1 MTEFHLQS
9 QMPSIRLIFRR
20 LSLGRVKFSQS
31 PRSSTSFM
39 VVSSFCTPEHW
50 RSMEGG
56 NLSQG
61 IEFELLGLTTDPR
74 LQRLLFVV
82 FLGMYTATLL
92 GNLVM
97 FLLIHVSATL
107 HTPMYSLLK
116 SLSFLDFCYSS
127 TVVPQML
134 VNFLAK
140 RKVIS
145 YFGCMTQMFFY
156 AGFAT
161 SECYLIAAMACDR
174 YVAICN
180 PLLYTAIISPGVCA
194 LLIMGS
200 YSAGFLNSLIHTSC
214 IFSLKFCGAH
224 VVTHFFCDGPPI
236 LSLSCVD
243 TLLCEILL
251 FIFAGFNL
259 LSCTLTILISY
270 FLILNTILRMSS
282 AQGRFKAFSTCASH
296 LTAVCLFFGT
306 TLFMYLRPRSGY
318 SLTQDRTVAVIYT
331 VVIPML
337 NPLIYSLR
345 NKDVKEALRKIWG
358 RKTME

>member
-1 MTEFHLQS
+1 MDGANMS
-9 QMPSIRLIFRR
+9 K
-20 LSLGRVKFSQS
+20 GV
-31 PRSSTSFM
+31 
-39 VVSSFCTPEHW
+39 
-50 RSMEGG
+50 
-56 NLSQG
+56 
-61 IEFELLGLTTDPR
+61 EFELLGLTSDPQ
-74 LQRLLFVV
+74 LQMLLFMV
-82 FLGMYTATLL
+82 FLGMYAITLL

-97 FLLIHVSATL
+97 FLLIHMSASL

-127 TVVPQML
+127 MVVPQTL
-134 VNFLAK
+134 ANFLAK

-145 YFGCMTQMFFY
+145 YLGCMAQMFFY

-161 SECYLIAAMACDR
+161 SECYLIAAMAYDR
-174 YVAICN
+174 YAAICN
-180 PLLYTAIISPGVCA
+180 PLLYSITMSPEVCTS
-194 LLIMGS
+194 LIVGS

-224 VVTHFFCDGPPI
+224 IVTHFFCDGPPI
-236 LSLSCVD
+236 LSLSCMD
-243 TLLCEILL
+243 TSLCEILL

-259 LSCTLTILISY
+259 LSCTLTIFVSYLFILI
-270 FLILNTILRMSS
+270 TILRMNS

-306 TLFMYLRPRSGY
+306 TLFMYLRPRSSY
-318 SLTQDRTVAVIYT
+318 SLTQDHTVAVMYT

-345 NKDVKEALRKIWG
+345 NKNVNKALRKIWG
-358 RKTME
+358 RKTMG

>member
-1 MTEFHLQS
+1 
-9 QMPSIRLIFRR
+9 
-20 LSLGRVKFSQS
+20 
-31 PRSSTSFM
+31 
-39 VVSSFCTPEHW
+39 
-50 RSMEGG
+50 MEVT
-56 NLSQG
+56 NLSRRM
-61 IEFELLGLTTDPR
+61 EFELLGLTGDPR
-74 LQRLLFVV
+74 LQRLLFVL
-82 FLGMYTATLL
+82 FLGMYTVTVL

-97 FLLIHVSATL
+97 FLLIHATAAL

-127 TVVPQML
+127 TVVPQTL
-134 VNFLAK
+134 VNFLVK

-145 YFGCMTQMFFY
+145 YLGCMAQMFFY

-161 SECYLIAAMACDR
+161 SECYLIAAMAYDR
-174 YVAICN
+174 CAAICN
-180 PLLYTAIISPGVCA
+180 PLLYSTSVSPGVCISLVA
-194 LLIMGS
+194 GS

-243 TLLCEILL
+243 TSLCEILL

-259 LSCTLTILISY
+259 LSCTLTILVSY
-270 FLILNTILRMSS
+270 FLILITILRMKS
-282 AQGRFKAFSTCASH
+282 AQGRLKAFSTCASH

-306 TLFMYLRPRSGY
+306 TLFMYLRPRSSY
-318 SLTQDRTVAVIYT
+318 SPTQDRTVAVIYT

-345 NKDVKEALRKIWG
+345 NKDVKDALRKALG
-358 RKTME
+358 RKLVE